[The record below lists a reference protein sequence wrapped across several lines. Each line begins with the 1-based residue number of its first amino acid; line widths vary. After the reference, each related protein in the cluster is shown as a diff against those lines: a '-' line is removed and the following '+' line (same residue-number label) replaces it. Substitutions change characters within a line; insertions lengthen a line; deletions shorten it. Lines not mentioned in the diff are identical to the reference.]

1 MRFLPLVRK
10 NISSEDVKWKYPRKI
25 TTRRSDSSPGRRVE
39 INLTSACHFSLDEII
54 LRNELLIKN
63 MTKPINSTHNWVP
76 WSGIKLAWVE
86 YAVCGWDKSKA
97 NETCPTSP
105 SFESSSSTWAAH
117 SERER
122 NPSDI
127 INKSEL
133 KVSDFSTY
141 SLCAVRFM
149 LRFISSHT
157 AQLDSWSPCRFDLW
171 CFNGYDKSI
180 CFITMSILLFRCSLA
195 ADMYRAVH
203 RHDVVKCYSQ
213 WRNHRLDEWR
223 RQRRRLGAVCDV
235 VVSESIRS
243 I

>member
-1 MRFLPLVRK
+1 MARHSKSKVKSPRHTSHISSSSSRSLTNWFRNKLFKSYLWSVFYSGGIWVEMRFLPLVRK

-117 SERER
+117 SKRER
-122 NPSDI
+122 N
-127 INKSEL
+127 
-133 KVSDFSTY
+133 
-141 SLCAVRFM
+141 
-149 LRFISSHT
+149 
-157 AQLDSWSPCRFDLW
+157 
-171 CFNGYDKSI
+171 
-180 CFITMSILLFRCSLA
+180 
-195 ADMYRAVH
+195 
-203 RHDVVKCYSQ
+203 
-213 WRNHRLDEWR
+213 EWYH
-223 RQRRRLGAVCDV
+223 
-235 VVSESIRS
+235 
-243 I
+243 